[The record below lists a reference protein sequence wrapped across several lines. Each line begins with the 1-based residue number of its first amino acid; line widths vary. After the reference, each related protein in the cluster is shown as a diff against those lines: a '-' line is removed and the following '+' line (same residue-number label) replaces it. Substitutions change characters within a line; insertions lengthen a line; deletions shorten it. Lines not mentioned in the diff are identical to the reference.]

1 MGNSITVKRKRAK
14 VMKIDGETFR
24 IKTPVTAREV
34 TADYPGYVLLDSQ
47 AVKHFGV
54 RSKPLEPSQ
63 ILKPKKTYFLVELP
77 KLPPETT
84 ATDSDNKLP
93 YRRVMSG
100 IHVGAKERLEM
111 LMLSRRTVSDVTIGR
126 SDGGDGFG
134 PGLGPGHTSV
144 RLRLPRSQITKLME
158 ENNNDASAIA
168 EKILGIYMERSGEL
182 GGGRGGGD
190 SRRKLGSGEI
200 KAREKQVSFAGEGGR
215 ELPVLWSRSGK

>member
-1 MGNSITVKRKRAK
+1 MGNSITVKRKKAK

-34 TADYPGYVLLDSQ
+34 TAEYPGYVLLDSQ

-54 RSKPLEPSQ
+54 RAKPLEPNQ
-63 ILKPKKTYFLVELP
+63 VLKPKKTYFLVELP
-77 KLPPETT
+77 KLPPET
-84 ATDSDNKLP
+84 DNNKLP

-126 SDGGDGFG
+126 SDGGGDGF
-134 PGLGPGHTSV
+134 GPGHTSV

-158 ENNNDASAIA
+158 ESNDDSEIA
-168 EKILGIYMERSGEL
+168 DKILGIYMERSGEI
-182 GGGRGGGD
+182 GGGRVGVD

-200 KAREKQVSFAGEGGR
+200 KAREKQVSFAGEGRR
-215 ELPVLWSRSGK
+215 ELPVLWSRNEK